1 MKTVKKFIA
10 CSLVFLMTFCMLTP
24 AINGA
29 SVRADNKITSELPFA
44 LISDIHYYPESFMG
58 NYNDAWN
65 EYISMSAKEYEE
77 SDTHPEYRYFLK
89 SILMVVKFKWM
100 MVIGLL

>member
-29 SVRADNKITSELPFA
+29 SVRADNEITSELPFA
-44 LISDIHYYPESFMG
+44 LISDIHYYP
-58 NYNDAWN
+58 
-65 EYISMSAKEYEE
+65 
-77 SDTHPEYRYFLK
+77 
-89 SILMVVKFKWM
+89 
-100 MVIGLL
+100 